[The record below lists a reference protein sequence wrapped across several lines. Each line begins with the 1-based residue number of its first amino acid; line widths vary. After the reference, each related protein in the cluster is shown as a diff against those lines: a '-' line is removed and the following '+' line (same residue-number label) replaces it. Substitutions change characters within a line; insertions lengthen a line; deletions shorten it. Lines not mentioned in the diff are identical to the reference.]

1 MFLDDEETP
10 ENDLPTEE
18 KVEEAFVSDEVKD
31 IKTVNQDGTG
41 SDASQ
46 KDEIITEVS
55 KDDQSPVDESVAE
68 NIVDETLNEDSD
80 ASSENGDVATEETQ
94 VDSKAAETTS
104 HNIEETSAAV
114 DPDEELETSAEPV
127 GQDDID
133 ALFGDLNS
141 EVKDNLTSGQIQQ
154 DSEELTLDQ
163 LLAQESLNKPEDKS
177 EEEGPGKSEEEM
189 DPDELLALAWE
200 KSMQESAAYAVN
212 LDAFLSDAPS
222 IGGNGLKELDQSEID
237 SLLGFGGSAPDPRSL
252 TGIDAI
258 LNKTLIYYER
268 LPMME
273 VVFDRLLRLLSTSLR
288 NFTSDNVEISLE
300 SMKTTRFGDYLN
312 SIPLPAMIG
321 VFKAQEWDNSGILVV
336 DSSLIYS
343 IVDVLLGGRRSITA
357 ARVEGRPYTTIERN
371 LIEKLMTVFLEEL
384 KCAFEPVS
392 EVNFKFERLEINPH
406 FAMISRST
414 NAGILVRLHIEID
427 DRGGRMSMMLPY
439 ATIEPIRELLLQN
452 FMGEKF
458 GRDSIWEH
466 HLASQLWETDV
477 DFNVRLDTTT
487 RTLGEVLNWKAGD
500 HLELSVTSSSLVSAI
515 SGDHELFKGHVGQK
529 NGRVALK
536 IEENILQK
544 KMKTIAS

>member
-1 MFLDDEETP
+1 MFWDDEEKNDQNLENSQTP
-10 ENDLPTEE
+10 TSEDGLKNDQIETSSDSTNNDVESDQSITQEDLIQDEQTLDVKKTKSSTADIQLEKFDEIDSSEE
-18 KVEEAFVSDEVKD
+18 KKDVVSSESVSEGVDSENIISED
-31 IKTVNQDGTG
+31 QNNLSEQD
-41 SDASQ
+41 Q
-46 KDEIITEVS
+46 NITENETAEVS
-55 KDDQSPVDESVAE
+55 LS
-68 NIVDETLNEDSD
+68 
-80 ASSENGDVATEETQ
+80 
-94 VDSKAAETTS
+94 
-104 HNIEETSAAV
+104 
-114 DPDEELETSAEPV
+114 

-133 ALFGDLNS
+133 ALFGESNS
-141 EVKDNLTSGQIQQ
+141 V
-154 DSEELTLDQ
+154 SESPQENQELTLDQ
-163 LLAQESLNKPEDKS
+163 ILSQEQESKTAITENS
-177 EEEGPGKSEEEM
+177 EEGEEKEL

-200 KSMQESAAYAVN
+200 KSMQDNTGSSIS
-212 LDAFLSDAPS
+212 LDSLLSDSPS
-222 IGGNGLKELDQSEID
+222 IGGSGLKELDQSEID
-237 SLLGFGGSAPDPRSL
+237 SLLGFGGVAQDPKNL

-258 LNKTLIYYER
+258 LNKTMIYYER
-268 LPMME
+268 LPMVE

-384 KCAFEPVS
+384 KSAFEPVS

-458 GRDSIWEH
+458 GRDSIWEQ
-466 HLASQLWETDV
+466 HLASQLWETEV
-477 DFNVRLDTTT
+477 DFNVRLDTATLP
-487 RTLGEVLNWKAGD
+487 LGEILNWKAGD
-500 HLELSVTSSSLVSAI
+500 HLDLSVTPTSLVSAM
-515 SGDHELFKGHVGQK
+515 SGDHELFKGYVGQK
-529 NGRVALK
+529 NGKVALK
-536 IEENILQK
+536 IEENLLQK
-544 KMKTIAS
+544 KIESMAP